1 MMFMNQ
7 QNIQWL
13 GMWFFQRGCRSSI
26 KLWGDTQAKFETV
39 MYLGERSW
47 DSWTDHEQGKDLPP

>member
-1 MMFMNQ
+1 MMFM
-7 QNIQWL
+7 
-13 GMWFFQRGCRSSI
+13 GCACDSSNV
-26 KLWGDTQAKFETV
+26 GAGHQSSYEETQAKFETV